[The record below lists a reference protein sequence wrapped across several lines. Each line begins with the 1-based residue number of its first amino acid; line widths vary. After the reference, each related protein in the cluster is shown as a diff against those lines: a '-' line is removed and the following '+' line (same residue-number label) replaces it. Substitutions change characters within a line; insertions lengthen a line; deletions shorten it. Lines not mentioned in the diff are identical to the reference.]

1 MIKLG
6 KDGLG
11 FLIVKLITRY
21 LYTGEQIRVEKIS
34 RKKKK
39 KKRSV
44 GEKNGIR
51 GEEKN
56 IKQKEG

>member
-1 MIKLG
+1 MAVSQYTRSRLTVPVIKMG

-34 RKKKK
+34 RRKKKGLEER
-39 KKRSV
+39 KRT
-44 GEKNGIR
+44 
-51 GEEKN
+51 
-56 IKQKEG
+56 

>member
-1 MIKLG
+1 MIKMG

-34 RKKKK
+34 RRKKK
-39 KKRSV
+39 
-44 GEKNGIR
+44 GIR
-51 GEEKN
+51 REEKN